1 MARTTSKDARPRVD
15 CGGGVK
21 ASLRSVR
28 EALKCKTDSETL
40 AYLLALY
47 DDSYEKITLVK
58 DKQYRE
64 KAEIIDRQQSF

>member
-15 CGGGVK
+15 CGGVK

>member
-15 CGGGVK
+15 SADGVK

>member
-15 CGGGVK
+15 CSSGVK
-21 ASLRSVR
+21 ASLRTVR
-28 EALKCKTDSETL
+28 DALKCKTDSETL

-58 DKQYRE
+58 DKQYRG
-64 KAEIIDRQQSF
+64 KAEMIDRQQSF